1 MEKKIAQ
8 GSIEFLILT
17 GVIVL
22 FLTLFFLAIQEGNAE
37 RFNDEKRIYVQNVAF
52 SIQDELNIALKSSN
66 GYMRRFEI
74 PEKILGLDYEAELT
88 ENVIYVELTENV
100 IYVKT
105 FDGKHAIA
113 LPITNVT
120 GQIVKGT
127 NLIKKENNT
136 VFINP

>member
-1 MEKKIAQ
+1 MEKKTAQ

-37 RFNDEKRIYVQNVAF
+37 RFNDEKLIYVQNVAF

-88 ENVIYVELTENV
+88 ENVIYV
-100 IYVKT
+100 KT

>member
-1 MEKKIAQ
+1 MAEKKAQ

-22 FLTLFFLAIQEGNAE
+22 FLTLFFLAIQESNAE
-37 RFNDEKRIYVQNVAF
+37 RLNDEKRIYVQNIAF

-66 GYMRRFEI
+66 GYLRKFEV
-74 PEKILGLDYEAELT
+74 PEKIFGLEYEAELT
-88 ENVIYVELTENV
+88 ENVIYV
-100 IYVKT
+100 KT
-105 FDGKHAIA
+105 VDGKHAIA

-120 GQIVKGT
+120 GQIMKGS

-136 VFINP
+136 VYLNP